1 MIYMELKNLISD
13 GEKVQVFEC
22 EGKCVKLFKDPK
34 EPKSVVLYEAITH
47 TRVEETGYARIPKF
61 LEIRQIDDRYAIVYE
76 FIEGKTLELIMREDP
91 SNADMYLKQ
100 LADIQVEIN
109 ELSSAKVSRLKDYL
123 TRSIDGL
130 DMIDDVKKYELT
142 THLNKLPQHSKLCHN
157 DLSPDNIIVSDSGAF
172 VVDWM
177 KAKQGNA
184 SADVAKTYLNLC
196 LKHHTEWA
204 ERYLKIYCARTGT
217 DVQYIREWL
226 PIIAGAQLKFK
237 KPDERVL
244 LLAWIDMVDIR

>member
-1 MIYMELKNLISD
+1 MELKNLISD
-13 GEKVQVFEC
+13 GDKVQVFEC

-47 TRVEETGYARIPKF
+47 TRVEETGYARIPEF
-61 LEIRQIDDRYAIVYE
+61 LEIRRIDEKYAIVYE
-76 FIEGKTLELIMREDP
+76 LVKGKTLELIMREDP

-123 TRSIDGL
+123 NRSIDGL
-130 DMIDDVKKYELT
+130 DMIDDVKKYELL
-142 THLNKLPQHSKLCHN
+142 THLNKMPQHAKLCHG
-157 DLSPDNIIVSDSGAF
+157 DLSPDNIIVGDKGTF
-172 VVDWM
+172 VIDWM

-184 SADVAKTYLNLC
+184 SADVAKTYLNFC

-204 ERYLKIYCARTGT
+204 ERYLKIYCGKTGT

-226 PIIAGAQLKFK
+226 PIVAGAQLKFK
-237 KPDERVL
+237 KPDEREL
-244 LLAWIDMVDIR
+244 LLAWIDMADMR

>member
-13 GEKVQVFEC
+13 GEKVRVFEY
-22 EGKCVKLFKDPK
+22 EGKCIKLFKDPK

-142 THLNKLPQHSKLCHN
+142 TALNKLPQHSKLCHG
-157 DLSPDNIIVSDSGAF
+157 DLSPDNIIVGDSGAF

-204 ERYLKIYCARTGT
+204 ERYLKIYCERTGT

-237 KPDERVL
+237 KPDEREL
-244 LLAWIDMVDIR
+244 LLAWIDMADIR

>member
-1 MIYMELKNLISD
+1 MELKNLISD
-13 GEKVQVFEC
+13 GEKVRVFEY
-22 EGKCVKLFKDPK
+22 EGKCIKLFKDPK

-142 THLNKLPQHSKLCHN
+142 TALNKLPQHSKLCHG
-157 DLSPDNIIVSDSGAF
+157 DLSPDNIIVGDSGAF

-204 ERYLKIYCARTGT
+204 ERYLKIYCERTGT

-237 KPDERVL
+237 KPDEREL
-244 LLAWIDMVDIR
+244 LLAWIDMADIR